1 MNLNLRPLP
10 ELGPAPDP
18 RCAPHSPQVLEE
30 ELLSLDGLSA
40 KIAHAI
46 RTRTVAAA
54 TGANADVPRAWSSP
68 ARPRPGAALAE
79 ALATAPSPE
88 SRGVAAIHRITRQVR
103 ACTTALS
110 PSATSPPRSN
120 ASPYSMPCSPSSPS
134 PARSLRLAP
143 QRCDTLPESP
153 QLRRVLDE
161 MGVLEVEQKHM
172 QQQAELMLLSHD
184 A

>member
-1 MNLNLRPLP
+1 MGLSLTLGLRLT
-10 ELGPAPDP
+10 
-18 RCAPHSPQVLEE
+18 PQVLEE

-54 TGANADVPRAWSSP
+54 AGANADVPRAWSSP

-88 SRGVAAIHRITRQVR
+88 SHSVAAIHRITRQVR

-110 PSATSPPRSN
+110 PSAASPPRSR
-120 ASPYSMPCSPSSPS
+120 ASPYSMPYSPSSPS
-134 PARSLRLAP
+134 PARSLRLPA
-143 QRCDTLPESP
+143 QCDTLPESP

-172 QQQAELMLLSHD
+172 QQQAELMLFSHD

>member
-1 MNLNLRPLP
+1 M
-10 ELGPAPDP
+10 
-18 RCAPHSPQVLEE
+18 LEE
-30 ELLSLDGLSA
+30 ELLSLDDLSA

-54 TGANADVPRAWSSP
+54 AAGANADVPRAWSSP

-79 ALATAPSPE
+79 AIATSSPSPE
-88 SRGVAAIHRITRQVR
+88 SPGRGVAAIHRITRQVR

-110 PSATSPPRSN
+110 PSAASPPRSR
-120 ASPYSMPCSPSSPS
+120 ASPYSMPYSPSSAS
-134 PARSLRLAP
+134 PARSLRLPA
-143 QRCDTLPESP
+143 QCNTLPESP

-161 MGVLEVEQKHM
+161 MGILEVEQKHM
-172 QQQAELMLLSHD
+172 QQQAELMLMSHD

>member
-1 MNLNLRPLP
+1 MSLGLSLGLSLTLGLRLT
-10 ELGPAPDP
+10 
-18 RCAPHSPQVLEE
+18 PQVLEE
-30 ELLSLDGLSA
+30 ELLSLDSLSA

-46 RTRTVAAA
+46 RTRTAAA
-54 TGANADVPRAWSSP
+54 AAGANADVPRAWSSP

-110 PSATSPPRSN
+110 PSAASPPRSS
-120 ASPYSMPCSPSSPS
+120 ASPYSMPYSMPYSPSSPS
-134 PARSLRLAP
+134 PARSLRLPA
-143 QRCDTLPESP
+143 QCDTLPESP

-172 QQQAELMLLSHD
+172 QQQAELMLFSHD